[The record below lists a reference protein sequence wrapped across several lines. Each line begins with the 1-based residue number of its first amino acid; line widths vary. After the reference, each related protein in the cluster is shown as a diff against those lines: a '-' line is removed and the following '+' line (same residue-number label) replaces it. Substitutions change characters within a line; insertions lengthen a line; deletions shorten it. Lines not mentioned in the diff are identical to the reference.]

1 MKITALLLGLLL
13 ALGLGLGAWMVAS
26 QRPVPAPARQDAPA
40 AHFDPS
46 AGVDERLRALELALA
61 EERDARQLLEEELQ
75 ILHAEVSAL
84 AGEREVGPEGGQ
96 QGIESAQE
104 VRARFETLQ
113 NRRES
118 PEGRKDLLM
127 EAGFAPDR
135 AEWIVQR
142 EAELQMAAMQA
153 RFEARRSGELLDP
166 LDPTV
171 NPERALRE
179 EIGDGEYEQ
188 YLAANNRPTS
198 VAVNMVLDASPGQAA
213 GLQVGDEI
221 LRYGGE
227 RVFNSFDLTSATM
240 QGQPGESVVVDILR
254 DGSPMQV
261 VMPRGPIGISTGGRF
276 RPR

>member
-1 MKITALLLGLLL
+1 MKVTALLLGLLL
-13 ALGLGLGAWMVAS
+13 ALGLGLGAWMLAS
-26 QRPVPAPARQDAPA
+26 QRPVPAPARQETPVAQ
-40 AHFDPS
+40 FDPS
-46 AGVDERLRALELALA
+46 AGVDERLGALEQALA
-61 EERDARQLLEEELQ
+61 EERDARQLLEEQVQVLQ
-75 ILHAEVSAL
+75 AEVSAL
-84 AGEREVGPEGGQ
+84 TGEREAGPASDP
-96 QGIESAQE
+96 QGIERTE
-104 VRARFETLQ
+104 DVRARFETLRD
-113 NRRES
+113 RRES

-153 RFEARRSGELLDP
+153 RFEARRSGEP
-166 LDPTV
+166 LDPFDPAV

-188 YLAANNRPTS
+188 YLAANGRPTS

-221 LRYGGE
+221 LRYDGE

-240 QGQPGESVVVDILR
+240 QGEPGESVVVDILR
-254 DGSPMQV
+254 EGSPMQV
-261 VMPRGPIGISTGGRF
+261 VMPRGPIGITTGGRF